1 MNKLAV
7 ILPFYKRHS
16 LTDVCFENLFY
27 QSKKYGFDVVCIGS
41 DGEYSRILAEYYGF
55 RYLEMPNNP
64 VSNKFNAGLLH
75 LKGCGHDGV
84 IVMGSDNFISDSVI
98 EHYLTVDT
106 SINAVY
112 GFSDLHFYSTKDRR
126 LGTDSSYQY
135 MGMTIGVGRMF
146 TKTLLE
152 KAKYSLWRKELNS
165 GMDSSANSFA
175 KSLGAIEV
183 KIPYT
188 DKYFILDV
196 KHELNI
202 SKHEI
207 IQHCKLFQDPILI
220 KKYCPLIYGRLMQL
234 SNENITKQTIKNK
247 KVMKTRSP
255 RATVTI
261 EILKP
266 VAGMKVG
273 DVKTVSKHIGTDGQI
288 KGWCKIISVQ
298 AKGNPVQDKK
308 EAEALDQLDAFM
320 KPLEN
325 KVVMPPSKEVGK
337 SLKKV
342 IKEVEKKSVEP
353 KKTTTKKATPKK
365 KAKK

>member
-1 MNKLAV
+1 MNKLAI

-16 LTDVCFENLFY
+16 LTDLCFENLFH
-27 QSKKYGFDVVCIGS
+27 QSEKFGFDVICIGS
-41 DGEYSRILAEYYGF
+41 EGERSRILAATYEF
-55 RYLEMPNNP
+55 EYLEMPNNP

-75 LKGCGHDGV
+75 LKGRGYDGV

-112 GFSDLHFYSTKDRR
+112 GFSDLHFYKTNGWK

-146 TKTLLE
+146 TKVLLE

-175 KSLGAIEV
+175 KSLGAIEI

-207 IQHCKLFQDPILI
+207 IQHCKLFQDHGLI
-220 KKYCPLIYGRLMQL
+220 KKYCPLIYGKLMQL
-234 SNENITKQTIKNK
+234 SNENITRKTIKTK
-247 KVMKTRSP
+247 KVMKTRNP

-288 KGWCKIISVQ
+288 KGWCKILSVQ
-298 AKGNPVQDKK
+298 AKGNEVQDKK
-308 EAEALDQLDAFM
+308 EAEALAQLDNFM
-320 KPLEN
+320 RGQSSGNDLQN
-325 KVVMPPSKEVGK
+325 KLAELNKM
-337 SLKKV
+337 SLTELRKKYPE
-342 IKEVEKKSVEP
+342 IKATSKKSFIE
-353 KKTTTKKATPKK
+353 KIKL
-365 KAKK
+365 